1 MASYV
6 TLQEIK
12 DMGLMPGNEVDRFE
26 IDYPGVALVFGN
38 ACSAYANSYCQ
49 KRHETPFNPAK
60 VPDAI
65 KYHVVQMVVYKMY
78 MRRGINPASEQDML
92 IKASFDE
99 SIQWLKD
106 VAKGLVEIP
115 RDADLTPD
123 LDEMGPLFDTSTNPY
138 QVIDQQSLG
147 DGDCGCGC

>member
-1 MASYV
+1 
-6 TLQEIK
+6 
-12 DMGLMPGNEVDRFE
+12 MPGNEVDAFE
-26 IDYPGVALVFGN
+26 VDYPGVALVFANG
-38 ACSAYANSYCQ
+38 CSAYANSYCQ

-78 MRRGINPASEQDML
+78 LKRGFDPASEQDML

-99 SIQWLKD
+99 TIQWLKD

-123 LDEMGPLFDTSTNPY
+123 VDEMGPLFDTSNNPY

-147 DGDCGCGC
+147 NGECGCGC

>member
-1 MASYV
+1 
-6 TLQEIK
+6 
-12 DMGLMPGNEVDRFE
+12 MPGNEVDAFE
-26 IDYPGVALVFGN
+26 VDYPGVALVFANG
-38 ACSAYANSYCQ
+38 CSAYANSYCQ

-78 MRRGINPASEQDML
+78 LKRGFDPASEQDML

-123 LDEMGPLFDTSTNPY
+123 VDEMGPLFDTSNNPY
-138 QVIDQQSLG
+138 QVIDQQSLDNG
-147 DGDCGCGC
+147 ECGCGC